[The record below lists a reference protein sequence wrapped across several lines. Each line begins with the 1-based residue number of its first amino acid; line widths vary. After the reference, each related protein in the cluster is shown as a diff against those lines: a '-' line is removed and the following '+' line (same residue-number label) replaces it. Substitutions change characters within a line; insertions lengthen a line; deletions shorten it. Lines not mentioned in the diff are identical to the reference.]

1 MSGQT
6 SLEDRVVLVT
16 GGNRGI
22 GRATALMAAD
32 HGAKV
37 ALTYNT
43 HADEGEEVCTLI
55 RDQGGTALAMQ
66 MDVADRGAIKRC
78 LAQTN
83 EHFGRIDG
91 VVNNAGLLQQK
102 PFEELTDDDWD
113 LLQRV
118 NLQGP
123 FRVAQEVFPLFR
135 SNGGGAIVNVSS
147 IGGQIGGNLAVHYSA
162 FKAGQISLT
171 RSLARVGAEHAIRVN
186 CVSPGLIETDM
197 TAGELATPAAATK
210 IASIPASRVG
220 SPDEVANAIIFLL
233 SSASS
238 YITGEIMNVNGGL
251 LMA

>member
-1 MSGQT
+1 MSEQT
-6 SLEDRVVLVT
+6 SLEERVILVT

-22 GRATALMAAD
+22 GRATALMAAG

-43 HADEGEEVCTLI
+43 HADEGEDVCALI

-78 LAQTN
+78 LAQAN

-123 FRVAQEVFPLFR
+123 FRVAQEVFPIFR
-135 SNGGGAIVNVSS
+135 SNGGGTIINVSS

-171 RSLARVGAEHAIRVN
+171 RSLARVGAEHSIRVN

-210 IASIPASRVG
+210 IASIPAARVG

>member
-1 MSGQT
+1 MNT
-6 SLEDRVVLVT
+6 ALPLENQVTLIT

-22 GRATALMAAD
+22 GRATALKAAAS
-32 HGAKV
+32 GAKV
-37 ALTYNT
+37 VLTYNT
-43 HADEGEEVCTLI
+43 HEDEGEEVCSLI
-55 RDQGGTALAMQ
+55 RDQGGAALAIQ
-66 MDVADRGAIKRC
+66 MDVSDRSAIRRTI
-78 LAQTN
+78 AQAVD
-83 EHFGRIDG
+83 HFGTIDS

-102 PFEELTDDDWD
+102 PFEQLTDEDWD
-113 LLQRV
+113 LLQIV

-123 FRVAQEVFPLFR
+123 FRVAQEVFPTFQ
-135 SNGGGAIVNVSS
+135 SKGGGTIVNVSS

-171 RSLARVGAEHAIRVN
+171 RSLARVGAEHSIRVN

-210 IASIPASRVG
+210 IASIPAARVG
-220 SPDEVANAIIFLL
+220 APDEVASAIVFLL
-233 SSASS
+233 SSESS

>member
-1 MSGQT
+1 MSARN
-6 SLEDRVVLVT
+6 SLEDRVILVT

-22 GRATALMAAD
+22 GRATALMAAN

-43 HADEGEEVCTLI
+43 HADEGEDVCADI
-55 RDQGGTALAMQ
+55 RGQGGTALAMQ
-66 MDVADRGAIKRC
+66 MDVADRGAIQKT
-78 LAQTN
+78 LAQTTK
-83 EHFGRIDG
+83 HFGRIDG

-123 FRVAQEVFPLFR
+123 FRVAQEVFPIFR
-135 SNGGGAIVNVSS
+135 SNGGGTIVNVSS

-171 RSLARVGAEHAIRVN
+171 RSLARVGAEHSIRVN

>member
-1 MSGQT
+1 MSSQT
-6 SLEDRVVLVT
+6 SLEDRVILIT

-32 HGAKV
+32 HGARV

-43 HADEGEEVCTLI
+43 HADEGEEVCARI
-55 RDQGGTALAMQ
+55 RDQGGTALVMQ

-78 LAQTN
+78 LVQAN

-123 FRVAQEVFPLFR
+123 FRVAQEVFPIFR
-135 SNGGGAIVNVSS
+135 SNGGGTIVNVSS

-171 RSLARVGAEHAIRVN
+171 RSLARVGAEHSIRVN

-210 IASIPASRVG
+210 IASIPAARVG

>member
-1 MSGQT
+1 MSAKL
-6 SLEDRVVLVT
+6 SLEDRVILVT

-43 HADEGEEVCTLI
+43 HADEGEEVCDLI
-55 RDQGGTALAMQ
+55 RSQGGAALAMQ
-66 MDVADRGAIKRC
+66 MDVSDRSAIKRTLVHAC
-78 LAQTN
+78 K
-83 EHFGRIDG
+83 HFEGIDG

-102 PFEELTDDDWD
+102 PFEELTDEDWD

-123 FRVAQEVFPLFR
+123 FRVSQEVFPIFR
-135 SNGGGAIVNVSS
+135 SKGGGSIVNVSS

-171 RSLARVGAEHAIRVN
+171 RSLARVGAEHSIRVN

-210 IASIPASRVG
+210 IAAIPAARVG
-220 SPDEVANAIIFLL
+220 APDEVANAIVFLL
-233 SSASS
+233 SSAAS